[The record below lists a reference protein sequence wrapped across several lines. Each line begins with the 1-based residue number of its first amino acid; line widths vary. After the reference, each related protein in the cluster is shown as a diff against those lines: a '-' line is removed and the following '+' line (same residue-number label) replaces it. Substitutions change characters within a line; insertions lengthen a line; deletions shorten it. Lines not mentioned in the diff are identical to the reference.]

1 VSKLQIGRGA
11 VYLYIENISSMLF
24 GYAFWFVLSR
34 ITTPEIVGI
43 SSSLISIAVIFISIA
58 SIGVPLG
65 AQRFLGKMFL
75 EQRFEDA
82 LVYTKSSFLIVSIG
96 LVASGLVILLSR
108 NTLFSNFSLI
118 LVNATL
124 VLIVTST
131 ISVLLRSIII
141 ASLDTKKIL
150 FASIIS
156 SAVKLFAVII
166 LLSFGTDEVGVLIA
180 FTTTPLL
187 TSVLLASYVRVLLKQ
202 ASIKPMLRFIDSFK
216 ALLKAS
222 AASWIP
228 LSIETIGAQLGT
240 IVVLGLEGPS
250 QAGFYFI
257 AFQISMG
264 LLSVIW
270 ALEGT
275 TYPAL
280 SAMNKGRKKFVWRT
294 IKVCLIILLPIS
306 FAIIFYSKNIME
318 LFGSNY
324 IEGSPA
330 LQILLLSVLPTT
342 IMNAVGILTYAYGNY
357 KDVVLIGLATAIPRT
372 LLYLVFVPSLGGVG
386 AALSY
391 TLGATFGFVV
401 SIAISSRIGMV
412 MRWKE
417 VILIAIVP
425 LTLALLLSS
434 LKINYVIGIILSIII
449 SYPLLLKL
457 KIIDRND
464 VQDYLA
470 VLPSRIAEPAIRII
484 NKIGVTLNPDY

>member
-1 VSKLQIGRGA
+1 
-11 VYLYIENISSMLF
+11 
-24 GYAFWFVLSR
+24 
-34 ITTPEIVGI
+34 
-43 SSSLISIAVIFISIA
+43 
-58 SIGVPLG
+58 
-65 AQRFLGKMFL
+65 
-75 EQRFEDA
+75 
-82 LVYTKSSFLIVSIG
+82 
-96 LVASGLVILLSR
+96 
-108 NTLFSNFSLI
+108 
-118 LVNATL
+118 
-124 VLIVTST
+124 
-131 ISVLLRSIII
+131 
-141 ASLDTKKIL
+141 
-150 FASIIS
+150 
-156 SAVKLFAVII
+156 
-166 LLSFGTDEVGVLIA
+166 
-180 FTTTPLL
+180 
-187 TSVLLASYVRVLLKQ
+187 
-202 ASIKPMLRFIDSFK
+202 
-216 ALLKAS
+216 
-222 AASWIP
+222 
-228 LSIETIGAQLGT
+228 
-240 IVVLGLEGPS
+240 VLGVQGPS